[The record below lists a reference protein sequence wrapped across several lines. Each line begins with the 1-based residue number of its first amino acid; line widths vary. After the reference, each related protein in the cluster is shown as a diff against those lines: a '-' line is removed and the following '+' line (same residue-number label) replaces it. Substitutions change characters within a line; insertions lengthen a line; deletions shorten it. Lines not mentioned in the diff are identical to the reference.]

1 MKKLL
6 NLVEVPL
13 QVQSSSRRSVKSSMQ
28 MIAVYMLFLLLR
40 EKDLMEILR

>member
-1 MKKLL
+1 MKK
-6 NLVEVPL
+6 VVKFGG
-13 QVQSSSRRSVKSSMQ
+13 SSLASAEQFKKVKSSMQ